1 MHCIQMTFEN
11 VTLILQTISP
21 FAVLFMVYF
30 LIKELKEQ
38 KKVAPANARQ
48 NIADSLQKVVLVGI
62 KSILVKAKLRL
73 RNNKKFTE
81 EKNVAYLMKFIIML
95 RAREYQYYQ
104 FNKVMLDKD
113 QWNSVAISFNTLF
126 GEAKHLEIWEFIK
139 ITFAYTFV
147 ELVDAQVK
155 QSKLSG

>member
-1 MHCIQMTFEN
+1 MTFEN

-21 FAVLFMVYF
+21 FAVLVTVYF

-38 KKVAPANARQ
+38 KKVAPANTRQ

-62 KSILVKAKLRL
+62 KSILVKAKLKL
-73 RNNKKFTE
+73 RNNKEFTE
-81 EKNVAYLMKFIIML
+81 EKNVAYLMKFIVML
-95 RAREYQYYQ
+95 RARENQYYQ
-104 FNKVMLDKD
+104 FNKGMLDKD
-113 QWNSVAISFNTLF
+113 QWNSVTISFNTLCR
-126 GEAKHLEIWEFIK
+126 EAKHLEIWEFIK
-139 ITFAYTFV
+139 ITFAYAFV

>member
-1 MHCIQMTFEN
+1 MTFEN
-11 VTLILQTISP
+11 ITLILQTISP
-21 FAVLFMVYF
+21 FAVLVTVYF

-62 KSILVKAKLRL
+62 KSILVKAKLKL
-73 RNNKKFTE
+73 RNNKEFTE
-81 EKNVAYLMKFIIML
+81 EKNVAYLMKFIVML
-95 RAREYQYYQ
+95 RARENQYYQ
-104 FNKVMLDKD
+104 FNKGMLDKD
-113 QWNSVAISFNTLF
+113 QWNSVLISFNTLF
-126 GEAKHLEIWEFIK
+126 KEPKRLEIWEFIK
-139 ITFAYTFV
+139 ITFAYAFV

>member
-1 MHCIQMTFEN
+1 MTFEN

-21 FAVLFMVYF
+21 FAVLVTVYF

-38 KKVAPANARQ
+38 KKVAPANTRQ
-48 NIADSLQKVVLVGI
+48 
-62 KSILVKAKLRL
+62 
-73 RNNKKFTE
+73 
-81 EKNVAYLMKFIIML
+81 NVAYLMKFIIML

-126 GEAKHLEIWEFIK
+126 GEAKHSEIWEFIK

>member
-21 FAVLFMVYF
+21 FAVLVTVYF

-38 KKVAPANARQ
+38 KKVAPANTRQ

-62 KSILVKAKLRL
+62 KSILVKAKLKL
-73 RNNKKFTE
+73 RNNKEFTE

-95 RAREYQYYQ
+95 RARENQYYQ
-104 FNKVMLDKD
+104 FNKGMLDKD
-113 QWNSVAISFNTLF
+113 QWNSVSISFNTLCR
-126 GEAKHLEIWEFIK
+126 EAKHLEILEFIK
-139 ITFAYTFV
+139 ITFAYAFV
-147 ELVDAQVK
+147 EPVDAQVK

>member
-1 MHCIQMTFEN
+1 MTFEN

-21 FAVLFMVYF
+21 FVVLVTVYF

-38 KKVAPANARQ
+38 NRVAPANARQ
-48 NIADSLQKVVLVGI
+48 NIADSLQKVVLDSM
-62 KSILVKAKLRL
+62 KSTRVKAKLKL
-73 RNNKKFTE
+73 RNNEELTK
-81 EKNVAYLMKFIIML
+81 EKNVAYLTRFIVMP
-95 RAREYQYYQ
+95 RARDDQYYQ
-104 FNKVMLDKD
+104 FNKGMLDKD

-126 GEAKHLEIWEFIK
+126 REVKHLKIWEFIK
-139 ITFAYTFV
+139 ITFAYAFV